1 MKNKTFKVFLVLIVV
16 ALGNQIP
23 AQLKAIYKQA
33 DYPFW
38 LHLPADSILKSNPP
52 VLIFLHGKSL
62 SGTDINRVKR
72 YGVISEI
79 EKGRKIPAIVVAPQ
93 TTNGWDPKKVLSVL
107 NFVKKSFKVDT
118 NRVYV
123 CGMSMGGYGTLNFAG
138 KYPELVAAA
147 VALCG
152 GGNVNDGCR
161 LATVPLWIQHGALDN
176 AVPISESEKIVKAIK
191 NCNGGENLIYTRLP
205 QADHGDLERMFRTD
219 AMYKWLFQF
228 RKNDQE

>member
-1 MKNKTFKVFLVLIVV
+1 MKISRCIVLLVLCS
-16 ALGNQIP
+16 LGSFSSF
-23 AQLKAIYKQA
+23 AQLKPIYQQA

-38 LHLPADSILKSNPP
+38 LHLPSDSILKSSPP

-62 SGTDINRVKR
+62 SGTDLNRVKR

-93 TTNGWDPKKVLSVL
+93 TNNGWDPDKVKSVL
-107 NFVKKSFKVDT
+107 DFVKKNFSVDT

-152 GGNVNDGCR
+152 GGNVKDGCN

-176 AVPISESEKIVKAIK
+176 AVPIGESEKIVRAIK
-191 NCNGGENLIYTRLP
+191 NCNGGENLIYTRIP
-205 QADHGDLERMFRTD
+205 SADHGDLERMFRTD
-219 AMYKWLFQF
+219 ELYEWLFQF
-228 RKNDQE
+228 SKTLQE